1 MASPVLAIVPATQL
15 TNSAA
20 GLYTSPAGVWTQ
32 IVSLTC
38 QNTDVTSHQVTFYL
52 VPAAGSAGSTNVI
65 TNAQALS
72 PKQSWSDP
80 FVPNSWPLEPSPS
93 GRMKVLS
100 AVTAAGALM
109 PMKFVPVPEAS

>member
-72 PKQSWSDP
+72 PKQSWNDP
-80 FVPNSWPLEPSPS
+80 FVY
-93 GRMKVLS
+93 GKVLNPGDALWGLADTG
-100 AVTAAGALM
+100 AVVNVFAAGVQTAG
-109 PMKFVPVPEAS
+109 